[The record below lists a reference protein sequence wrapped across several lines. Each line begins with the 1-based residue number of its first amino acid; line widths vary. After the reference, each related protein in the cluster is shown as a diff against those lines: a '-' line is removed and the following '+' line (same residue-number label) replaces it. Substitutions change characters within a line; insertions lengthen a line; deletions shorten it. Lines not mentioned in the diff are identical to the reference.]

1 MVQVNSV
8 HLLINIVLILYWIV
22 EQAISPHP
30 KKIRKKSM
38 ENLEFR
44 PACNIFVT

>member
-30 KKIRKKSM
+30 KKNQKKV
-38 ENLEFR
+38 NGKFG
-44 PACNIFVT
+44 I

>member
-30 KKIRKKSM
+30 KKSEKSQWKIW
-38 ENLEFR
+38 NLDLHV
-44 PACNIFVT
+44 ISL

>member
-30 KKIRKKSM
+30 PKKS
-38 ENLEFR
+38 EKSQWKIWNLDLHV
-44 PACNIFVT
+44 ISL